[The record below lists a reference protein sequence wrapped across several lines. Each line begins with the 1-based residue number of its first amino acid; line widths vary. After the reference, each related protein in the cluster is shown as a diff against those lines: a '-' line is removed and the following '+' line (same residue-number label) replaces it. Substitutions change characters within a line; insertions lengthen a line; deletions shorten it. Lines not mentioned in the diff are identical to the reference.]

1 MKYDRVK
8 ICAEV
13 CEALIAQGVQPTV
26 RAVYAEWVRRYVVA
40 PSFSDILPPFRKW
53 MGKRRNS
60 RRVKAFVK
68 AYCRL
73 DPVER
78 DAVQTIMKQLDKGN
92 TDVVHARV

>member
-1 MKYDRVK
+1 MKYDRVN
-8 ICAEV
+8 ICAGI
-13 CEALIAQGVQPTV
+13 CEALIAQGIQPTV
-26 RAVYAEWVRRYVVA
+26 RAVHKEWVTRYVVA
-40 PSFSDILPPFRKW
+40 PSFRDILPPFRKW

-78 DAVQTIMKQLDKGN
+78 DAVHTIMEQLDKGN
-92 TDVVHARV
+92 TDALNARA

>member
-1 MKYDRVK
+1 
-8 ICAEV
+8 
-13 CEALIAQGVQPTV
+13 
-26 RAVYAEWVRRYVVA
+26 
-40 PSFSDILPPFRKW
+40 

-78 DAVQTIMKQLDKGN
+78 DAVHTIMEQLDKGN
-92 TDVVHARV
+92 TDALNARA